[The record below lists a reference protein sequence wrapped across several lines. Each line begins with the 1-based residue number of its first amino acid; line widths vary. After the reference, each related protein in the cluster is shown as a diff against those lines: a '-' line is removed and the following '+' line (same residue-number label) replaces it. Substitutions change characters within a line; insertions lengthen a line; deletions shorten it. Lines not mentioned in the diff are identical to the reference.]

1 MKHQLSIPGLWQRTL
16 AVLAL
21 VLAAALSPAALE
33 FASASPSG
41 DSASNQYALVAEL
54 NERATREQP
63 RNHDLA
69 SSGKQA
75 KLYALGGG
83 EIAAWAPEK
92 ALLAAPVAVRAVP
105 ATHASRSGLT
115 RAPPLA

>member
-1 MKHQLSIPGLWQRTL
+1 MRKPSFSVLWQRTF

-33 FASASPSG
+33 FANASPAG
-41 DSASNQYALVAEL
+41 DSGSNQYALVAEL
-54 NERATREQP
+54 NEVAAREALRHP
-63 RNHDLA
+63 DVA
-69 SSGKQA
+69 GSGKRA

-83 EIAAWAPEK
+83 EIAAWAPER
-92 ALLAAPVAVRAVP
+92 AQLASPAAIRAVP
-105 ATHASRSGLT
+105 AAHAPRSGLT